1 MQIMARLGR
10 AAVVRLPLGETR
22 LGSMTVCSTGS
33 HPERNLH
40 CRQGDLWA
48 CSGSSPSPR
57 RPAVSLH
64 SSSQSL
70 VHARIAL
77 GRRHSLYELSGC
89 AGIEGDMVF
98 DTFKEQQ
105 KQYKALLEG
114 SKVSG
119 WSHLTHASGRL
130 HHSWSWACQDVGAA
144 AVWMLP

>member
-1 MQIMARLGR
+1 MGLQRIQCFATASSGEPAQQFSIARSC
-10 AAVVRLPLGETR
+10 T
-22 LGSMTVCSTGS
+22 
-33 HPERNLH
+33 H
-40 CRQGDLWA
+40 CAGPQTLM
-48 CSGSSPSPR
+48 
-57 RPAVSLH
+57 
-64 SSSQSL
+64 
-70 VHARIAL
+70 
-77 GRRHSLYELSGC
+77 YELSGC

-105 KQYKALLEG
+105 KQYKDLLEG